1 MAKRPAQ
8 PQRPRARKTDV
19 ASERVS
25 SRAIVPKPADPKQPG
40 LFDHPLPKWIPP
52 CLPTLVAKP
61 PSGEKWTHEI
71 KWDGYRVSAYVAGG
85 NATIRTRNGFD
96 WTPRF
101 PAIAG
106 ALLLL
111 PIQSAVID
119 GEAVIL
125 DAAGRS
131 NFAELQAAI
140 KLRGGD
146 VMLYAF
152 DLLFLDGED
161 LREKPLEE
169 RRAALSGII
178 RNKPPILLSEEY
190 GGDGA
195 AMFKIVCE
203 NELEGIVSKRLDRPY
218 RSGPSKDWLK
228 TKCVQSGE
236 FVVIGYEPSAAVQGA
251 VAKLLLAAKEPEG
264 LRYVG
269 GVGTGFSAPVSK
281 ELKEGLDFIRTEEP
295 AICGLKHPGAV
306 WTRPVLNIEAGYRGW
321 TGDRLLR
328 AASFKG
334 VLDT

>member
-1 MAKRPAQ
+1 MAKPPA
-8 PQRPRARKTDV
+8 PPRPRSRKTDI
-19 ASERVS
+19 APERVS
-25 SRAIVPKPADPKQPG
+25 SRAVVPKPADPKQPG
-40 LFDHPLPKWIPP
+40 LFDRPLPKWIPP
-52 CLPTLVAKP
+52 CLPTLVDKP
-61 PSGEKWTHEI
+61 PSGEKWIHEI
-71 KWDGYRVSAYVAGG
+71 KWDGYRVSAYVSGG
-85 NATIRTRNGFD
+85 KATIRTRNGFD
-96 WTPRF
+96 WTQRF

-111 PIQSAVID
+111 PVQSVVID

-146 VMLYAF
+146 VMLYVF

-161 LREKPLEE
+161 LRERPLEE
-169 RRAALSGII
+169 RRAALTGLVW
-178 RNKPPILLSEEY
+178 RRPPILLSEEFA
-190 GGDGA
+190 GDGA
-195 AMFKIVCE
+195 AMFKIACE

-218 RSGPSKDWLK
+218 QSGRSKDWLK

-236 FVVIGYEPSAAVQGA
+236 FVVIGYEPSSAVQGS

-269 GVGTGFSAPVSK
+269 GVGGFSAAVSK
-281 ELKEGLDFIRTEEP
+281 ELKEGLDHIRAEKA
-295 AICGLKHPGAV
+295 AISGLKIAGAV
-306 WTRPVLNIEAGYRGW
+306 WTMPVFHIEVAYRGL

-334 VLDT
+334 IVEV